1 MNVELNLDYI
11 KLLMKEI
18 LGATNKTS
26 ADRKAQMVLAHISQA
41 EKDHLKAMDEL
52 EKDMGYK
59 HACIGD
65 MLNEDEDML
74 REAQDYKDSVD
85 GKGKHV

>member
-1 MNVELNLDYI
+1 MQVELNLDYI

-52 EKDMGYK
+52 EKGMAADDM
-59 HACIGD
+59 D
-65 MLNEDEDML
+65 FLS
-74 REAQDYKDSVD
+74 EAQDYKDSTD
-85 GKGKHV
+85 GKWKHV